1 MSIYPAGGVIIKMK
15 KLQKQNSSNNIDFW
29 LIEFPLSDFL
39 SRSEVAAVDMRLRI
53 WPQLQS
59 RDRGGD
65 SWVFCWIYSS
75 FLWVLLLLWISFGGR
90 QLIN

>member
-65 SWVFCWIYSS
+65 SWG
-75 FLWVLLLLWISFGGR
+75 FLLNLQFVSVSLTVALDFFWWSA
-90 QLIN
+90 IN

>member
-29 LIEFPLSDFL
+29 LIEFPLSDFCRVQRL
-39 SRSEVAAVDMRLRI
+39 LQLICDYAFDPNCRAATEAAI
-53 WPQLQS
+53 A
-59 RDRGGD
+59 GD
-65 SWVFCWIYSS
+65 FCWIYSS

>member
-53 WPQLQS
+53 
-59 RDRGGD
+59 
-65 SWVFCWIYSS
+65 
-75 FLWVLLLLWISFGGR
+75 
-90 QLIN
+90 